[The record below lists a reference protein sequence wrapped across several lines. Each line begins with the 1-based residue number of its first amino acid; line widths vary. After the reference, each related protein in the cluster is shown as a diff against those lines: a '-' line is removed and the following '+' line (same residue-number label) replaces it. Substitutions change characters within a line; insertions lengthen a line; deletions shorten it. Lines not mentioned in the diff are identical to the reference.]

1 MSKTSMLAVRIDPD
15 VKARAEKL
23 YASFGL
29 NLSDA
34 VSMFIHQSLLVGGLP
49 FELKVP
55 AFKGDM
61 SLEDCKFEE
70 KSINLSIEEI
80 REIARPIAK
89 KYDLKSLYL
98 VGSRARGD
106 NRPDSDYDFCFEM
119 KKPSAIKA
127 AGLMDKLSKAFNTE
141 VDLID
146 RTVVTGEFLDRISK
160 DGILIYEG

>member
-55 AFKGDM
+55 AFKGEFSSDGFF
-61 SLEDCKFEE
+61 KE
-70 KSINLSIEEI
+70 KPAEISIDELKEI
-80 REIARPIAK
+80 I
-89 KYDLKSLYL
+89 
-98 VGSRARGD
+98 
-106 NRPDSDYDFCFEM
+106 
-119 KKPSAIKA
+119 AIK
-127 AGLMDKLSKAFNTE
+127 K
-141 VDLID
+141 
-146 RTVVTGEFLDRISK
+146 
-160 DGILIYEG
+160 

>member
-1 MSKTSMLAVRIDPD
+1 MSKTSVLAVRIDPD
-15 VKARAEKL
+15 VKEKAEQL

-34 VSMFIHQSLLVGGLP
+34 VSMFIHQSLLVKGLP
-49 FELKVP
+49 FELKMPV
-55 AFKGDM
+55 FKGEF
-61 SLEDCKFEE
+61 SLDNGEFEKE
-70 KSINLSIEEI
+70 SINLSIEEI
-80 REIARPIAK
+80 RKIAKPIAE

-146 RTVVTGEFLDRISK
+146 RTVANGEFLDRINK
-160 DGILIYEG
+160 DGVMIYEG